1 MSRKL
6 SRSQA
11 RCEAFKLIFELNQH
25 MDDVDF
31 LFDNLMNDVP
41 QSISSMPYI
50 KSVVLGVMEKYDEL
64 SAAISENLAGGW
76 RIERISKVA
85 RAVLMLAIYEIRY
98 VDDVPDKVAIN
109 EAIELAKRFD
119 EPDSS
124 AFVNG
129 VLAGVVKK

>member
-25 MDDVDF
+25 MEDVDF
-31 LFDNLMNDVP
+31 LFDNLMNEMP
-41 QSISSMPYI
+41 QSITSMPYI
-50 KSVVLGVMEKYDEL
+50 KGTVLGVMDKYDEL
-64 SAAISENLAGGW
+64 TDEIRANLAEGW
-76 RIERISKVA
+76 RLERISKVA
-85 RAVLMLAIYEIRY
+85 RTILLLAVYEIKY
-98 VDDVPDKVAIN
+98 ANDVPEKVAIN
-109 EAIELAKRFD
+109 EALELAKKFD
-119 EPDSS
+119 DPETV